1 MRIAKWGNS
10 LSCRIPHWVV
20 KALDLHVGEELF
32 LRLNSD
38 TREIVMRTE
47 RPGQQGDPRYFSPLP
62 ERQPPLIIKKTRAPD
77 DFSAPEGW

>member
-10 LSCRIPHWVV
+10 LSCRIPYWVA
-20 KALDLHVGEELF
+20 KALDLREGDELF
-32 LRLNSD
+32 IRIESD

-62 ERQPPLIIKKTRAPD
+62 ERQPPLVIKKERAPE